1 MPANTEFF
9 ANNLGGVGSGPVL
22 FTDGATVSGLSYT
35 FTSLVSTTDNI
46 SFSNDNGAS
55 YDYTP
60 LPNSNGYDSDV
71 TNIRVSLSGP
81 LNITGGGI
89 HPSFSL
95 RFRVRVQ

>member
-9 ANNLGGVGSGPVL
+9 ANNLGGAGSGPVL

-55 YDYTP
+55 YDYPATEQQR
-60 LPNSNGYDSDV
+60 LRQRCYEYK
-71 TNIRVSLSGP
+71 
-81 LNITGGGI
+81 GI
-89 HPSFSL
+89 FERPA
-95 RFRVRVQ
+95 